1 MVGYVQK
8 VFGMRRTRCREVALQ
23 TLYQRDLNP
32 GLPARQVNTFV
43 RRRMKNTPLL
53 LDYTKAL
60 IEGVESHKPELDAHI
75 QAVAE
80 NWRLDRMAALDRNI
94 LRIGLY
100 EIQKGGRDTPPNVA
114 VNEAL
119 ELAKRYGSPNSTKFI
134 NGLLDRFLP
143 GHSAAFNFGDPLP
156 GQPEPEPEVIAEPEV
171 AAELAEP
178 TVSETEVA
186 AEVVEPTIVAEVVA
200 LVEPS
205 EPTSEADQPAAD

>member
-1 MVGYVQK
+1 MVSYVQK

-100 EIQKGGRDTPPNVA
+100 EIQKGGKDTPPNVA

-119 ELAKRYGSPNSTKFI
+119 ELAKRYGSPNSTRFI

-171 AAELAEP
+171 VAEVIAPDVVAE
-178 TVSETEVA
+178 VV
-186 AEVVEPTIVAEVVA
+186 AEVVESDVVAEVVA

-205 EPTSEADQPAAD
+205 EPTTEAEQPSAE

>member
-1 MVGYVQK
+1 
-8 VFGMRRTRCREVALQ
+8 MRRTRCREVALQ
-23 TLYQRDLNP
+23 TLYQKDLNP

-60 IEGVESHKPELDAHI
+60 VDGVESHKVELDARI

-100 EIQKGGRDTPPNVA
+100 EIQKGGKDTPPAVA

-119 ELAKRYGSPNSTKFI
+119 ELAKRYGSPNSSKFI

-156 GQPEPEPEVIAEPEV
+156 GQSEPEVIAGQEV
-171 AAELAEP
+171 A
-178 TVSETEVA
+178 SEVA
-186 AEVVEPTIVAEVVA
+186 KPDVVAEVVA
-200 LVEPS
+200 SVEPS
-205 EPTSEADQPAAD
+205 ETTSGADQTTAD

>member
-1 MVGYVQK
+1 
-8 VFGMRRTRCREVALQ
+8 MRRTRCREVALQ

-100 EIQKGGRDTPPNVA
+100 EIQKGGKDTPPNVA

-156 GQPEPEPEVIAEPEV
+156 GQPEPEPEVIAEPDVVAEV
-171 AAELAEP
+171 ADPAVA
-178 TVSETEVA
+178 ETEVVV
-186 AEVVEPTIVAEVVA
+186 EVVESDVVAEVVA

-205 EPTSEADQPAAD
+205 EPTSEAEQPSAE

>member
-1 MVGYVQK
+1 
-8 VFGMRRTRCREVALQ
+8 MRRTRCREVALQ

-100 EIQKGGRDTPPNVA
+100 EIQKGGKDTPPNVA

-119 ELAKRYGSPNSTKFI
+119 ELAKQIGFPAWVDVAVDKAEGVFKKSP
-134 NGLLDRFLP
+134 DRDEF
-143 GHSAAFNFGDPLP
+143 
-156 GQPEPEPEVIAEPEV
+156 
-171 AAELAEP
+171 
-178 TVSETEVA
+178 
-186 AEVVEPTIVAEVVA
+186 
-200 LVEPS
+200 
-205 EPTSEADQPAAD
+205 AADVNESLIVELYSR

>member
-156 GQPEPEPEVIAEPEV
+156 GQPEPEPEVTAEP
-171 AAELAEP
+171 
-178 TVSETEVA
+178 EVA

-205 EPTSEADQPAAD
+205 EPTSEAEQPVAE

>member
-1 MVGYVQK
+1 M
-8 VFGMRRTRCREVALQ
+8 
-23 TLYQRDLNP
+23 
-32 GLPARQVNTFV
+32 
-43 RRRMKNTPLL
+43 

-100 EIQKGGRDTPPNVA
+100 EIQKGGKDTPPNVA

-171 AAELAEP
+171 VAEVIAPDVVAE
-178 TVSETEVA
+178 VV
-186 AEVVEPTIVAEVVA
+186 AEVVESDVVAEVVA

-205 EPTSEADQPAAD
+205 EPTSEAEQPSAE

>member
-1 MVGYVQK
+1 
-8 VFGMRRTRCREVALQ
+8 
-23 TLYQRDLNP
+23 
-32 GLPARQVNTFV
+32 
-43 RRRMKNTPLL
+43 MKNTPLL

-171 AAELAEP
+171 AAEVADP
-178 TVSETEVA
+178 AVAETEVA

-205 EPTSEADQPAAD
+205 EPTSEAEQPVAE